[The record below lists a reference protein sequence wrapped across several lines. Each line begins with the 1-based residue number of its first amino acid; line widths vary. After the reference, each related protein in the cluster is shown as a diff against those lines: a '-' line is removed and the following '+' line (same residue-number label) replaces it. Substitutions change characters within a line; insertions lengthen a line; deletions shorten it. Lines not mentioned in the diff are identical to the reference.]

1 MDIVDKA
8 YIDKQIKEL
17 TRLILSSSTGF
28 IKSKEGR
35 LKIEK
40 SETSKNRVNRSMSR
54 SRDINL

>member
-17 TRLILSSSTGF
+17 IRQILWPSTGF

-40 SETSKNRVNRSMSR
+40 SETSKIELRR
-54 SRDINL
+54 